1 MGFVLDRRD
10 GDGGIRLPAEN
21 SYIES
26 RTLGVKHNF
35 LMGYIL
41 TSGKLD

>member
-10 GDGGIRLPAEN
+10 GSRRIRLPAEN

-26 RTLGVKHNF
+26 RTLGVKLNF
-35 LMGYIL
+35 LIGYIL
-41 TSGKLD
+41 TSGKQD